1 MGIFKSTTVST
12 SSPCVSSF
20 AITQSTYGAPLK
32 LIFGTAMISPVL
44 IDYDDFTAIAHT
56 TTTSSGGKGGS
67 VKSSNT
73 TYTYTVAT
81 AMALGEG
88 PLTGV
93 GTIWSGSKVTDMGSL
108 GLTFFNGAKAQA
120 PWGYLTTNHP
130 NKALTHSGT
139 CYVAGVIDLGDSSSL
154 PNFNFE
160 VYGLC
165 QSQQGT
171 PTTSKVT
178 QYAYQKV
185 IEISNYNYDAT
196 DSSGYVQ
203 EYDYN
208 NGWITLNSRYYTIKQ
223 SKDAFD
229 NKIANQYTYTF
240 NFDDR
245 TDGYDRADPFYI
257 RIHWTATTA
266 SVTYTA
272 TDANPRDVIYT
283 LLTNSVYGENF
294 PAELVSDLSDYA
306 NYCNANGLLIS
317 PAYDTTTQCSEIIKS
332 LMECTNSDY
341 VFSQG
346 VVKLIPYYDGVT
358 PIYDITEDNI
368 IDQGDNSLLINR
380 KDPSD
385 VFNVVPLEFTDRNN
399 QYNTDVVY
407 ATDEGNKGRY
417 GLRQMGTL
425 SHHEIMIR
433 SLAQTGAEVIK
444 QKQISI
450 RNTYTVKLGQE
461 FILLEPMDCVT
472 IACDV
477 AGFSTTAVR
486 VVEIKE
492 NQDNYSL
499 EILLKIIQVV
509 H

>member
-1 MGIFKSTTVST
+1 M
-12 SSPCVSSF
+12 
-20 AITQSTYGAPLK
+20 
-32 LIFGTAMISPVL
+32 
-44 IDYDDFTAIAHT
+44 
-56 TTTSSGGKGGS
+56 
-67 VKSSNT
+67 
-73 TYTYTVAT
+73 
-81 AMALGEG
+81 
-88 PLTGV
+88 
-93 GTIWSGSKVTDMGSL
+93 
-108 GLTFFNGAKAQA
+108 
-120 PWGYLTTNHP
+120 
-130 NKALTHSGT
+130 
-139 CYVAGVIDLGDSSSL
+139 
-154 PNFNFE
+154 
-160 VYGLC
+160 
-165 QSQQGT
+165 
-171 PTTSKVT
+171 
-178 QYAYQKV
+178 
-185 IEISNYNYDAT
+185 
-196 DSSGYVQ
+196 Q

-208 NGWITLNSRYYTIKQ
+208 DGWITLNSRYYTIAQ
-223 SKDAFD
+223 SKDANGD
-229 NKIANQYTYTF
+229 KIANQYTYTF

-385 VFNVVPLEFTDRNN
+385 VYNVVPLEFTDRNN

-407 ATDEGNKGRY
+407 ATDEGNKDRF

-425 SHHEIMIR
+425 SHHEIMSR
-433 SLAQTGAEVIK
+433 SLAQTVAEVIK

-450 RNTYTVKLGQE
+450 RNTYTVKL
-461 FILLEPMDCVT
+461 
-472 IACDV
+472 
-477 AGFSTTAVR
+477 S
-486 VVEIKE
+486 
-492 NQDNYSL
+492 
-499 EILLKIIQVV
+499 
-509 H
+509 